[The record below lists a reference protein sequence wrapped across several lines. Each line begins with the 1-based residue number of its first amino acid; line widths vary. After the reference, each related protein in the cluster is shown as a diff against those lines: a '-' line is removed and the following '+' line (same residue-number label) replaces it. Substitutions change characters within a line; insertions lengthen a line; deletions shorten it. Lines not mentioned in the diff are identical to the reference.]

1 MIFEYNYDVRH
12 VTGKVGKWSTP
23 PCSGRGLLRG
33 AGSNPVLFNLF
44 FRLLGHFLFP
54 LLSLLLKTR
63 QSYSSRYSIYTNRD
77 VCLWWELAA
86 SPGKKKR
93 LGIDRPSNWSVLQW
107 SDRAFYTLRRLSHKS
122 CIGRRISPRRLSSS
136 AGIYSV
142 SRMSDDTIC
151 HAIFISNIVS
161 YRVIDKFIIEFTR
174 SKYRL
179 MDKLIAN

>member
-1 MIFEYNYDVRH
+1 M
-12 VTGKVGKWSTP
+12 
-23 PCSGRGLLRG
+23 
-33 AGSNPVLFNLF
+33 FNL
-44 FRLLGHFLFP
+44 RVNCLREIEQKLSVQVPVGINRPCISILIVSRKINYIHANLL
-54 LLSLLLKTR
+54 
-63 QSYSSRYSIYTNRD
+63 SRYSIYTNRD